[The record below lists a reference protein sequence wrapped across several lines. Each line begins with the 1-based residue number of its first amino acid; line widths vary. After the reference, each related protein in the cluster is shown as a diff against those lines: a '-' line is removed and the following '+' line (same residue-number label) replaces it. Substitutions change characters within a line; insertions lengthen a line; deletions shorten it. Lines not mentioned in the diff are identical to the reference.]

1 MKYFYPCCLIYC
13 SPFFK
18 VWYKVKPFMDNYHSV
33 QEIETRVFSP
43 TSIGRPEGPAP
54 KRRKAN
60 SMSRR

>member
-1 MKYFYPCCLIYC
+1 
-13 SPFFK
+13 
-18 VWYKVKPFMDNYHSV
+18 MDNYHSA

-54 KRRKAN
+54 KRKKAN